1 MTIDKDISTKGA
13 SPVRLTF
20 ISNRD
25 GSKKDPQKGTDKF
38 EVMINP
44 DTITRVLGLTKT
56 NNASGRSKDKGDAF
70 SILPEKIS
78 FSFYLDGTNIVPE
91 QKGRQVK
98 QMIADFLKVVYKKR
112 DADTQPVQAVAINYG
127 DYKDYIVRLDSLT
140 IDYTLFNTD
149 GDVLRAK
156 VTCGFSTINEDA
168 PKKPKPPR
176 KGKGSFH
183 ETKCVCVP
191 QECRDNN
198 QNSIKEPNMTP
209 IDANYSHQ
217 GGYSAKV

>member
-1 MTIDKDISTKGA
+1 MITDKIIGAKGA
-13 SPVRLTF
+13 STVRLTF

-56 NNASGRSKDKGDAF
+56 TNASGSSKDKGDVF
-70 SILPEKIS
+70 SISPEKLS
-78 FSFYLDGTNIVPE
+78 FSFYLDGTNVVPE

-98 QMIADFLKVVYKKR
+98 QMIDDFLKVVYKKK
-112 DADTQPVQAVAINYG
+112 DTDTQPVQAVAINYG

-140 IDYTLFNTD
+140 IDYTLFHTN

-156 VTCGFSTINEDA
+156 LTCGFSTINED
-168 PKKPKPPR
+168 KPKTPKPSGKI
-176 KGKGSFH
+176 KGKSP
-183 ETKCVCVP
+183 ETQCVCVP

-198 QNSIKEPNMTP
+198 QNSLKEPNMTP
-209 IDANYSHQ
+209 TKANYSHQ
-217 GGYSAKV
+217 DGYYTKV